1 VSTSAAPSAARTAS
15 VLRVKISPLVFWFTS
30 RRACPRSFLAWE
42 ERWWRTGDNLVNGGS
57 RSRKPE
63 YARGAVSAVPTTS
76 PLQAR
81 RHRLRGRL
89 GDLVLHGL
97 TLAAA
102 LACLVLVGAI
112 VWKIFELAGPAFDQ
126 FGFGFVTGRTWDP
139 VKHVFGALPFIY
151 GTAVTSLVAVVLA
164 TPLAIAIGL
173 YLSELAPRGLRGI
186 VGSLVELLAA
196 IPSVVLGLWGIL
208 VLGPFLAHHVEPW
221 LHSTLGFIPLFG
233 DPQQTGQGL
242 FTAAVILTIMIVPI
256 VASISRE
263 LFLGVPRELEEGALA
278 LGATRWEMVRGVI
291 LPATRSGVGA
301 AVILGLGRAL
311 GEAIAV
317 TQVIGGGTRISWSL
331 FPPADTLASKIA
343 SSYQGAGSGL
353 EISSLMYLAAILLVL
368 GLIANLAAQVIVRRF
383 DPLRG
388 ARS

>member
-1 VSTSAAPSAARTAS
+1 MS
-15 VLRVKISPLVFWFTS
+15 V
-30 RRACPRSFLAWE
+30 
-42 ERWWRTGDNLVNGGS
+42 
-57 RSRKPE
+57 
-63 YARGAVSAVPTTS
+63 VPTTS
-76 PLQAR
+76 HLQAR
-81 RHRLRGRL
+81 RRLGGRL

-97 TLAAA
+97 TMVAAV
-102 LACLVLVGAI
+102 ACVVLVGAI
-112 VWKIFELAGPAFDQ
+112 VWKILRLAGDSYDQ
-126 FGFGFVTGRTWDP
+126 FGLGFVTGRSWDP

-151 GTAVTSLVAVVLA
+151 GTAVSSLVALVLA

-173 YLSELAPRGLRGI
+173 YLSELAPGGVRGV

-208 VLGPFLAHHVEPW
+208 VLGPFLAEHVEPS
-221 LHSTLGFIPLFG
+221 LHSALGFIPLFG
-233 DPQQTGQGL
+233 EPQETGQGL

-263 LFLGVPRELEEGALA
+263 LFLGVPRDLEEGALA

-291 LPATRSGVGA
+291 LPATRSGVAA
-301 AVILGLGRAL
+301 AVILGLGRAV

-317 TQVIGGGTRISWSL
+317 TQVIGGGTRIGWSL

-343 SSYQGAGSGL
+343 SSYQVAGSGL
-353 EISSLMYLAAILLVL
+353 ETSSLLYLAAILLVM
-368 GLIANLAAQVIVRRF
+368 GLIANLIAQVIVRRF

-388 ARS
+388 ART

>member
-1 VSTSAAPSAARTAS
+1 VSAA
-15 VLRVKISPLVFWFTS
+15 
-30 RRACPRSFLAWE
+30 
-42 ERWWRTGDNLVNGGS
+42 
-57 RSRKPE
+57 
-63 YARGAVSAVPTTS
+63 PTTS

-89 GDLVLHGL
+89 GDLALHGI
-97 TLAAA
+97 TMASA

-112 VWKIFELAGPAFDQ
+112 VWKILELSGDAFDV
-126 FGFGFVTGRTWDP
+126 FGFGFVTGRSWDP

-151 GTAVTSLVAVVLA
+151 GTAVSSLVALVMA

-173 YLSELAPRGLRGI
+173 YLSELAPRGVRGI

-196 IPSVVLGLWGIL
+196 IPSVILGLWGIL
-208 VLGPFLAHHVEPW
+208 VLGPFLAHHVEPS
-221 LHSTLGFIPLFG
+221 LHNTLGFIPLFG
-233 DPQQTGQGL
+233 DAQQTGQGL

-263 LFLGVPRELEEGALA
+263 LFLGVPDELKEGALA

-291 LPATRSGVGA
+291 LPATGSGIAA
-301 AVILGLGRAL
+301 AVILGLGRAV

-317 TQVIGGGTRISWSL
+317 TQVIGGGTRIGWSL

-353 EISSLMYLAAILLVL
+353 ETASLLYLAAILLVF
-368 GLIANLAAQVIVRRF
+368 GLIANLVAQVIVRRF

-388 ARS
+388 VR